1 MTAPV
6 LYRETLAQIY
16 DGRANG
22 LRNSAIIQ
30 IAAWGAVT
38 EKGVKRLTFFELSIL
53 LALACLASSA
63 AAQTKPAADWKALVE
78 AAKREGVVKCACP
91 PRRDFAL
98 AFKKGFE
105 EAFPGI
111 TLEIT
116 AATLPEFPMRVAKEQ
131 AAKMFLWDVYTFG
144 PGAEIFDLKNRGGL
158 ESLWDYLVLP
168 EVLNDSAWIGGM
180 KDRFL
185 DIEHQHIFGMFFT
198 ISTGSIN
205 RDALPDLKIKSF
217 DELLNPSLKGKF
229 VSVDPRVGGSGES
242 LAAAVYQK
250 YGRDGLKKLFV
261 DQDVLLVKGNVEV
274 AEQVVRK
281 ARPISLTSVSP
292 DSQIRYKEAGMKLN
306 IADLFV
312 PELARAGTN
321 GSCPAVFKNP
331 PHPNATKVFINWLL
345 SREGQKMI
353 SNARG
358 EPSARTDV
366 PPSSPE
372 DAPRAGIKYLNA
384 HKEEVMT
391 KYLAPAQKIL
401 RELIP

>member
-1 MTAPV
+1 MKKSTVCKVVAILALTLCAPPV
-6 LYRETLAQIY
+6 RAQSKPAQDWQATLA
-16 DGRANG
+16 
-22 LRNSAIIQ
+22 
-30 IAAWGAVT
+30 
-38 EKGVKRLTFFELSIL
+38 
-53 LALACLASSA
+53 
-63 AAQTKPAADWKALVE
+63 

-91 PRRDFAL
+91 PRREFAA

-105 EAFPGI
+105 NAYPGI
-111 TLEIT
+111 TVELT
-116 AATLPEFPMRVAKEQ
+116 AAALPAFPLRVAKEQ
-131 AAKMFLWDVYTFG
+131 SANMFLWDVYTFG
-144 PGAEIFDLKNRGGL
+144 PGAEIFDLKRKGGL
-158 ESLWDYLVLP
+158 ESLWDYMSLP
-168 EVLNDSAWIGGM
+168 EVLNDSAWIGGV

-185 DIEHQHIFGMFFT
+185 DVEQKYIFGMFYT

-217 DELLNPSLKGKF
+217 EDLLSPALKGKL

-242 LAAAVYQK
+242 LAAAVFQRF
-250 YGRDGLKKLFV
+250 GREGLKKLFV

-274 AEQVVRK
+274 AEQVIRK

-292 DSQIRYKEAGMKLN
+292 DSQLRFKKAGVTLN
-306 IADLFV
+306 IGDLFV

-321 GSCPAVFKNP
+321 GSCPAVFRNP

-345 SREGQKMI
+345 SADGQKFI
-353 SNARG
+353 SRARG

-366 PPSSPE
+366 PVVNPE
-372 DAPRAGIKYLNA
+372 DAPKPGVQYLNA

-391 KYLAPAQKIL
+391 KFLAPAQKIL

>member
-1 MTAPV
+1 V
-6 LYRETLAQIY
+6 KGCRNFKLYIFVALFA
-16 DGRANG
+16 
-22 LRNSAIIQ
+22 
-30 IAAWGAVT
+30 AVT
-38 EKGVKRLTFFELSIL
+38 TLTR
-53 LALACLASSA
+53 SSV
-63 AAQTKPAADWKALVE
+63 AQQKPASDWKATVE
-78 AAKREGVVKCACP
+78 AAKRDGVVKCACP
-91 PRRDFAL
+91 PRREFAL

-111 TLEIT
+111 ALEIT
-116 AATLPEFPMRVAKEQ
+116 AATLPEFPLRVAKEQ
-131 AAKMFLWDVYTFG
+131 TAKMFLWDVYTFG
-144 PGAEIFDLKNRGGL
+144 PGAEIFDLKNKGGL
-158 ESLWDYLVLP
+158 ESVWDYFALP
-168 EVLNDSAWIGGM
+168 EVLNDSAWVGGI

-185 DIEHQHIFGMFFT
+185 DIEQKHIFGMFFT

-205 RDALPDLKIKSF
+205 RDALPDLKIRSF
-217 DELLNPSLKGKF
+217 EELLNPAFKGKL

-250 YGRDGLKKLFV
+250 YGREGLKKLFV

-292 DSQIRYKEAGMKLN
+292 DSQIRFKEAGVKLN
-306 IADLFV
+306 IEDLFI

-321 GSCPAVFKNP
+321 GSCPAIFKNP

-353 SNARG
+353 SAARG

-366 PPSSPE
+366 QPVIPE
-372 DAPRAGIKYLNA
+372 DTPKPGIKYLNA
-384 HKEEVMT
+384 HKEEVMV
-391 KYLAPAQKIL
+391 KFLAPAQKAL

>member
-1 MTAPV
+1 V
-6 LYRETLAQIY
+6 IQIV
-16 DGRANG
+16 GRA
-22 LRNSAIIQ
+22 S
-30 IAAWGAVT
+30 T
-38 EKGVKRLTFFELSIL
+38 EEGMRRLTFFGLDIL
-53 LALACLASSA
+53 LAIACVASSA
-63 AAQTKPAADWKALVE
+63 VAQTKPAADWKALVE

-111 TLEIT
+111 TLELT
-116 AATLPEFPMRVAKEQ
+116 AATLPEFPLRVAKEQ

-144 PGAEIFDLKNRGGL
+144 PGAEIFDLKTKGGL
-158 ESLWDYLVLP
+158 ESLWDYFVLP
-168 EVLNDSAWIGGM
+168 EVLNDSAWIGGI

-185 DIEHQHIFGMFFT
+185 DVEHQHIFGMFFT

-217 DELLNPSLKGKF
+217 DELLNPALRGKF

-261 DQDVLLVKGNVEV
+261 DQEVLLVKGNVEV

-292 DSQIRYKEAGMKLN
+292 DSQIRFKEAGIKLN

-345 SREGQKMI
+345 SRDGQKMI
-353 SNARG
+353 SAARG

-366 PPSSPE
+366 PPVSPE
-372 DAPRAGIKYLNA
+372 DAPKPGIKYLNA
-384 HKEEVMT
+384 HKEEVMA
-391 KYLAPAQKIL
+391 KFLAPAQKIL

>member
-1 MTAPV
+1 MCLVVALFAAVTIFV
-6 LYRETLAQIY
+6 GSSLAQQKV
-16 DGRANG
+16 
-22 LRNSAIIQ
+22 S
-30 IAAWGAVT
+30 
-38 EKGVKRLTFFELSIL
+38 
-53 LALACLASSA
+53 
-63 AAQTKPAADWKALVE
+63 ADWNKVVE
-78 AAKREGVVKCACP
+78 AARREGVVKCACP

-105 EAFPGI
+105 EANPGI
-111 TLEIT
+111 TLETT
-116 AATLPEFPMRVAKEQ
+116 AATLPEFPLRVAKEQ
-131 AAKMFLWDVYTFG
+131 TAKMFLWDVYTFG

-158 ESLWDYLVLP
+158 ESLWDYFVLP
-168 EVLNDSAWIGGM
+168 EVLNDSAWVGGI

-185 DIEHQHIFGMFFT
+185 DVEQKHIFGMFFT

-217 DELLNPSLKGKF
+217 EELLNPALKGKLI
-229 VSVDPRVGGSGES
+229 SVDPRVGGSGES
-242 LAAAVYQK
+242 LAAATYQK
-250 YGRDGLKKLFV
+250 YGREGLKKLFV
-261 DQDVLLVKGNVEV
+261 DQDVLLVKGNLEV

-281 ARPISLTSVSP
+281 TRPISLTSVSP

-306 IADLFV
+306 IEDLFV

-321 GSCPAVFKNP
+321 GSCPAIFKNP

-345 SREGQKMI
+345 SREGQKVI
-353 SNARG
+353 SSARG
-358 EPSARTDV
+358 EPSARLDV
-366 PPSSPE
+366 PAVSPE
-372 DAPRAGIKYLNA
+372 EAPKPGIKYLNA

>member
-1 MTAPV
+1 MKKPT
-6 LYRETLAQIY
+6 I
-16 DGRANG
+16 
-22 LRNSAIIQ
+22 
-30 IAAWGAVT
+30 
-38 EKGVKRLTFFELSIL
+38 FELSVFLIL
-53 LALACLASSA
+53 TFSGASA
-63 AAQTKPAADWKALVE
+63 VAQSKPASDWKTVVE
-78 AAKREGVVKCACP
+78 AAKREGMIKCACP
-91 PRRDFAL
+91 PRREFAL

-105 EAFPGI
+105 DAYPGI

-116 AATLPEFPMRVAKEQ
+116 AATLPAFPLRVAKEQ
-131 AAKMFLWDVYTFG
+131 IAKMFLWDVYTFG
-144 PGAEIFDLKNRGGL
+144 PGAEIFDLKNKGGL
-158 ESLWDYLVLP
+158 ESLWDYMSLP
-168 EVLNDSAWIGGM
+168 EVLNDAAWIGGI

-185 DIEHQHIFGMFFT
+185 DVEQKHIFGMFYT

-217 DELLNPSLKGKF
+217 EELLSPALKGKL
-229 VSVDPRVGGSGES
+229 VSVDPRIGGSGES
-242 LAAAVYQK
+242 LAAAVYQR

-261 DQDVLLVKGNVEV
+261 DQDVMLMKGNVEV

-292 DSQIRYKEAGMKLN
+292 DSQQKFKEAGVKLN
-306 IADLFV
+306 IDDLFI

-321 GSCPAVFKNP
+321 GSCPAIFKNP

-345 SREGQKMI
+345 SRDGQKII
-353 SNARG
+353 SEARG

-366 PPSSPE
+366 PVVSPD
-372 DAPRAGIKYLNA
+372 DAPKPGIKYLYA

-391 KYLAPAQKIL
+391 KLLAPAQKIL

>member
-1 MTAPV
+1 MKKSIV
-6 LYRETLAQIY
+6 
-16 DGRANG
+16 
-22 LRNSAIIQ
+22 
-30 IAAWGAVT
+30 
-38 EKGVKRLTFFELSIL
+38 FELNVL
-53 LALACLASSA
+53 LVLACFGSA
-63 AAQTKPAADWKALVE
+63 AAQTKPAADWKTVVE
-78 AAKREGVVKCACP
+78 AAKREGTVKCACP

-105 EAFPGI
+105 DAFPGI
-111 TLEIT
+111 TLELT
-116 AATLPEFPMRVAKEQ
+116 SATLPEFPLRVAKEQ

-144 PGAEIFDLKNRGGL
+144 PGAEIFDLKTKGGL

-168 EVLNDSAWIGGM
+168 EVLNDSAWIGGI

-185 DIEHQHIFGMFFT
+185 DVEQKHIFAIFFT

-205 RDALPDLKIKSF
+205 RDVLPDLKIKSF
-217 DELLNPSLKGKF
+217 DELLNPALKGKF
-229 VSVDPRVGGSGES
+229 VSVDPRVGGAGES
-242 LAAAVYQK
+242 LAAAVYHK
-250 YGRDGLKKLFV
+250 YGREGLKKLFV

-292 DSQIRYKEAGMKLN
+292 DSQIRFKEAGVKLN
-306 IADLFV
+306 IGDLFV

-331 PHPNATKVFINWLL
+331 PHPNATKLFINWLL
-345 SREGQKMI
+345 SRDGQKII
-353 SNARG
+353 SGARG

-366 PPSSPE
+366 PPASPE
-372 DAPRAGIKYLNA
+372 DAPKPGIKYLDV
-384 HKEEVMT
+384 HKEEVMG
-391 KYLAPAQKIL
+391 KFLAPAQKIL

>member
-1 MTAPV
+1 MKRPIIFA
-6 LYRETLAQIY
+6 
-16 DGRANG
+16 
-22 LRNSAIIQ
+22 LR
-30 IAAWGAVT
+30 
-38 EKGVKRLTFFELSIL
+38 IL
-53 LALACLASSA
+53 LMLAALGSSA
-63 AAQTKPAADWKALVE
+63 VAQTKPASDWKAVVE
-78 AAKREGVVKCACP
+78 AGKREGVVKCACP

-105 EAFPGI
+105 EAFPGMS
-111 TLEIT
+111 LELT

-144 PGAEIFDLKNRGGL
+144 PGAEIFDLKTRGGL
-158 ESLWDYLVLP
+158 ESLWDYFVLP
-168 EVLNDSAWIGGM
+168 EVLNDSAWIGGI

-185 DIEHQHIFGMFFT
+185 DVEQKHIFGMFFT

-205 RDALPDLKIKSF
+205 RDALPDLKISSF
-217 DELLNPSLKGKF
+217 DDLLNPALKGKL

-242 LAAAVYQK
+242 LAAAVYQR
-250 YGRDGLKKLFV
+250 YGRDGLRKLFV

-292 DSQIRYKEAGMKLN
+292 DSQIRFKEAGIKLN
-306 IADLFV
+306 IADLFL

-321 GSCPAVFKNP
+321 GSCPAIFKNP

-345 SREGQKMI
+345 SREGQKII
-353 SNARG
+353 SGARG

-366 PPSSPE
+366 PPVSPE
-372 DAPRAGIKYLNA
+372 DAPKPGIKYLSA
-384 HKEEVMT
+384 HKEEVMA
-391 KYLAPAQKIL
+391 KFLAPAQKIL

>member
-1 MTAPV
+1 MKKSIIIELCV
-6 LYRETLAQIY
+6 LFVLAFV
-16 DGRANG
+16 G
-22 LRNSAIIQ
+22 
-30 IAAWGAVT
+30 
-38 EKGVKRLTFFELSIL
+38 
-53 LALACLASSA
+53 SA
-63 AAQTKPAADWKALVE
+63 AAQTKPAADWTTVLE

-105 EAFPGI
+105 DAFPGI
-111 TLEIT
+111 TLELT
-116 AATLPEFPMRVAKEQ
+116 AATLPQFPIRVAKEQ

-144 PGAEIFDLKNRGGL
+144 PGAEIFDLKTRGGL
-158 ESLWDYLVLP
+158 ESLWDYLILP
-168 EVLNDSAWIGGM
+168 EVLNDSAWIGGI

-185 DIEHQHIFGMFFT
+185 DVEQKHIFGMFFT

-205 RDALPDLKIKSF
+205 RDVLPDLNIKSF

-229 VSVDPRVGGSGES
+229 VSVDPRVGGAGES
-242 LAAAVYQK
+242 LAAAIYQK

-261 DQDVLLVKGNVEV
+261 DQEVLLVKGNVEV

-292 DSQIRYKEAGMKLN
+292 DSQIRFKQAGMKLN

-331 PHPNATKVFINWLL
+331 PNPNATKVFINWLL
-345 SREGQKMI
+345 SRDGQKII
-353 SNARG
+353 SGARS

-366 PPSSPE
+366 PPASPE
-372 DAPRAGIKYLNA
+372 DAPKPGTKYLYA
-384 HKEEVMT
+384 HKEEVMV
-391 KYLAPAQKIL
+391 KFLAPAQKIL

>member
-1 MTAPV
+1 MKKSIV
-6 LYRETLAQIY
+6 I
-16 DGRANG
+16 
-22 LRNSAIIQ
+22 
-30 IAAWGAVT
+30 
-38 EKGVKRLTFFELSIL
+38 ELCL
-53 LALACLASSA
+53 LLVFALIGSA
-63 AAQTKPAADWKALVE
+63 AAQIKSTDWKTVLE
-78 AAKREGVVKCACP
+78 AANREGTVKCACP

-105 EAFPGI
+105 DAFPGM
-111 TLEIT
+111 TLELT

-144 PGAEIFDLKNRGGL
+144 PGAEIFDLKTKGGL

-168 EVLNDSAWIGGM
+168 EVLNDSAWIGGI

-185 DIEHQHIFGMFFT
+185 DIEQRHIFGMFFT

-205 RDALPDLKIKSF
+205 RDVLPDLKIKSF
-217 DELLNPSLKGKF
+217 DELLNPALKGKF

-242 LAAAVYQK
+242 LAAAIYQR

-281 ARPISLTSVSP
+281 SRPISLTSVSP
-292 DSQIRYKEAGMKLN
+292 DSQIRFKEAGMKLN

-312 PELARAGTN
+312 SELARAGTN

-331 PHPNATKVFINWLL
+331 PHPNATKLFINWLL
-345 SREGQKMI
+345 SRDGQKII
-353 SNARG
+353 SGARG

-366 PPSSPE
+366 PPASPE
-372 DAPRAGIKYLNA
+372 DAPKPGIKYLDA
-384 HKEEVMT
+384 HKEEVMA
-391 KYLAPAQKIL
+391 KFLAPAQKIL

>member
-1 MTAPV
+1 MKKSIV
-6 LYRETLAQIY
+6 I
-16 DGRANG
+16 
-22 LRNSAIIQ
+22 
-30 IAAWGAVT
+30 
-38 EKGVKRLTFFELSIL
+38 ELCL
-53 LALACLASSA
+53 LLVFALIGSA
-63 AAQTKPAADWKALVE
+63 AAQIKSTADWKTVLE
-78 AAKREGVVKCACP
+78 AAKREGTVKCACP

-105 EAFPGI
+105 DAFPGM
-111 TLEIT
+111 TLELT

-144 PGAEIFDLKNRGGL
+144 PGAEIFDLKTKGGL

-168 EVLNDSAWIGGM
+168 EVLNDSAWIGGI

-185 DIEHQHIFGMFFT
+185 DIEQRHIFGMFFT

-205 RDALPDLKIKSF
+205 RDVLPDLKIKSF
-217 DELLNPSLKGKF
+217 DELLNPALKGKF

-242 LAAAVYQK
+242 LAAAIYQR

-281 ARPISLTSVSP
+281 SRPISLTSVSP
-292 DSQIRYKEAGMKLN
+292 DSQIRFKEAGVKLN

-345 SREGQKMI
+345 SRDGQKI
-353 SNARG
+353 VSGARG

-366 PPSSPE
+366 PPASPE
-372 DAPRAGIKYLNA
+372 DAPKPGIKYLDA
-384 HKEEVMT
+384 HKEEVMA